1 MTLCRVDGDAVRC
14 ITQQGLS
21 CLINIDILSLLVD
34 FADEALEVVL
44 ELELALLIKVGLVFV
59 LTG

>member
-1 MTLCRVDGDAVRC
+1 MTLCRVDSDAVRC

-44 ELELALLIKVGLVFV
+44 ELELALLIKVSLVFV
-59 LTG
+59 LAG

>member
-1 MTLCRVDGDAVRC
+1 MTLCRVDGDAVGS

-44 ELELALLIKVGLVFV
+44 ELELALLIKVSLVFV
-59 LTG
+59 LAG